1 MMNLNIITR
10 AALPVIILL
19 IHSFLSAIIWEIK
32 QDGTG
37 DFFHIQDGINAAA
50 EGDTVLVYP
59 GIYYENIDFSGKD
72 IVVSSLQLITGDMG
86 IIHNTI
92 IDGNTPI
99 FDNNSG
105 IVVTINTY
113 ESVKAI
119 LNGFVIQN
127 GFVRGILIRNSSPTL
142 RNLIVKGNPGGGIIF
157 SSSDSF
163 LENITVTGNH
173 CVFHGGGISISG
185 NSGITFCSEN
195 KCNIYNNTG
204 SFAADIGVHPYQ
216 AVLVHVIVD
225 TFSVIDP
232 DWNFVSQTPYLE
244 LSIDNQWLQQVES
257 DLYVSPDG
265 DDNNSGLSETEPLRS
280 IQWALTQIKA
290 DSLNPR
296 TIHLAPGIYSPVA
309 NDQLFPLNMRSYVTL
324 QGAGRDQT
332 FLEEPVYDDPSNPTS
347 IFFATGVTG
356 IGIKD
361 MTIRNAG
368 VIGCNYRPAIW
379 NHELFA
385 PGIKIDAE
393 ISGIRIENCINAG
406 LYHATNGNITIEDS
420 EFINNIGIYILR
432 IIGRGLDPSE
442 YGDVVMNN
450 LVVTGNRPDY
460 SLELHSS
467 ARIAA
472 TRVRNLSMTNSLIAN
487 NLLRCSDMG
496 PISHV
501 GFSPSNELIFTNNI
515 VAFNQTVG
523 TIPGGAMILC
533 GGATLNIH
541 NSIIYGNDDYQFLTS
556 RNDIQP
562 TTVNISHSLIEGGT
576 NPSILH
582 IAGIGSYG
590 VNIYWGE
597 GIIDSPPL
605 FLGEVEDGYDLS
617 DMLFFQS
624 SSFSPCIDA
633 GTPDIS
639 GLNLP
644 PYDLLFNKR
653 IWDGLGDGEAV
664 IDIGCFEYNGPEYL
678 STDDHLIPT
687 PLTLNLR
694 NYPNPFNPETVITY
708 NLPDNSRVELI
719 IYNLKG
725 QRVKK
730 LVNEEQSAGIKTIIW
745 DGRDERGNRV
755 SSGIYFYRIKAGELT
770 EQKKMILLK

>member
-72 IVVSSLQLITGDMG
+72 IVVSSLQLINGNDDYVY
-86 IIHNTI
+86 NTI
-92 IDGNTPI
+92 IDGNQTGNAVRFINNETADTI
-99 FDNNSG
+99 FR
-105 IVVTINTY
+105 
-113 ESVKAI
+113 
-119 LNGFVIQN
+119 GFTIQN
-127 GFVRGILIRNSSPTL
+127 SLSRGIWIVDSSPTL
-142 RNLIVKGNPGGGIIF
+142 RNLIVKGNSGGGILF
-157 SSSDSF
+157 AASNSF
-163 LENITVTGNH
+163 LANLVITENH
-173 CVFHGGGISISG
+173 SAWYGGGISISG
-185 NSGITFCSEN
+185 DSGITFCSEN

-216 AVLVHVIVD
+216 SVAVHVIVD

-368 VIGCNYRPAIW
+368 VIGGNFRPAIW

-420 EFINNIGIYILR
+420 EFINNFGMHMLKIF
-432 IIGRGLDPSE
+432 GRGTDPSE

-460 SLELHSS
+460 SFEGAGNARVS
-467 ARIAA
+467 ASYI
-472 TRVRNLSMTNSLIAN
+472 RNAHISNSLFAN
-487 NLLRCSDMG
+487 NLLHCGDLG
-496 PISHV
+496 PTSYV
-501 GFSPSNELIFTNNI
+501 SLSPSNTFTFSNNI
-515 VAFNQTVG
+515 IAFNNTIG
-523 TIPGGAMILC
+523 FIPGGSFYL
-533 GGATLNIH
+533 GYGATVNIV
-541 NSIIYGNDDYQFLTS
+541 NSIFYGNNQYQFLTYS
-556 RNDIQP
+556 NDMQP

-582 IAGIGSYG
+582 VAGGGTYG
-590 VNIYWGE
+590 VNIHWGE
-597 GIIDSPPL
+597 GIIDSPPM
-605 FLGEVEDGYDLS
+605 FFGEVAGGGDLN
-617 DMLFFQS
+617 DKLFYQS
-624 SSFSPCIDA
+624 SPLSPGIDA

-644 PYDLLFNKR
+644 PYDLLYNKR
-653 IWDGLGDGEAV
+653 IWDGLGDGMEV
-664 IDIGCFEYNGPEYL
+664 IDIGCFEYNAPEYL
-678 STDDHLIPT
+678 STDDYLIPT
-687 PLTLNLR
+687 PLTLSLR
-694 NYPNPFNPETVITY
+694 NYPNPFNPETTILFF
-708 NLPDNSRVELI
+708 LPYPGRVRLDI
-719 IYNLKG
+719 FNVRG
-725 QRVKK
+725 QR
-730 LVNEEQSAGIKTIIW
+730 IITLLEGHRDPGEHRVVW